1 MNTLTATEAASK
13 AFSQEVL
20 QNFLQQLISRAESI
34 FFAFIIAAIGFAICR
49 WIRSVIHRILL
60 RSKIEHS
67 AVTFITESIY
77 YLLLL
82 IVFLAA
88 LGTMGVSTT
97 TLAAALGG
105 IGVGIGLALKDKA
118 SNVASGIFI
127 LLFHPYRIGDFVTVA
142 GYSGTV
148 RTIRIMYTELL
159 TLGNQIVVVPNST
172 ATAAV
177 IVNYSVLDTRNIEFE
192 IGVGYD
198 TNLADCVRIMKEIFL
213 QSPYVHD
220 ADSVKIYVQNLGDSA
235 ITVYAR
241 VPVARTDYFDA
252 RHALYISVKEAL
264 DNAGIDIPYPQLVVH
279 RKEA

>member
-1 MNTLTATEAASK
+1 MNTQIEAASSL
-13 AFSQEVL
+13 FSQEIAE
-20 QNFLQQLISRAESI
+20 NFLHDLLNRAESI
-34 FFAFIIAAIGFAICR
+34 FFALIIAVIGFAICR
-49 WIRSVIHRILL
+49 WIRSAIHRILL

-67 AVTFITESIY
+67 AVAFITESIY
-77 YLLLL
+77 YLLLI

-97 TLAAALGG
+97 TLAATLGG

-127 LLFHPYRIGDFVTVA
+127 LLFHPYRIGDYVTIA

-172 ATAAV
+172 ATNAV

-192 IGVGYD
+192 IGVGYG
-198 TNLADCVRIMKEIFL
+198 TNLTDCVRIMKETFL
-213 QSPYVHD
+213 ESPYVRD
-220 ADSVKIYVQNLGDSA
+220 AESIKIYVQNLSDSA

-241 VPVARTDYFDA
+241 VPVDRVNYFDA
-252 RHALYISVKEAL
+252 RHALYIDVKTAL

-279 RKEA
+279 RKDV

>member
-1 MNTLTATEAASK
+1 MNTQTETASSL
-13 AFSQEVL
+13 FSQEVAE
-20 QNFLQQLISRAESI
+20 NFLHNLLNRGESI
-34 FFAFIIAAIGFAICR
+34 FFALVIAAVGFAICR
-49 WIRSVIHRILL
+49 WVRSVIHRVLL
-60 RSKIEHS
+60 RSKVEHS
-67 AVTFITESIY
+67 AVAFITESVY
-77 YLLLL
+77 YMMLL

-97 TLAAALGG
+97 TLAATLGG
-105 IGVGIGLALKDKA
+105 VGLGIGLALKDKA
-118 SNVASGIFI
+118 SNVASGIFV
-127 LLFHPYRIGDFVTVA
+127 LLFHPYRIGDYITVS

-192 IGVGYD
+192 IGVGYG
-198 TNLADCVRIMKEIFL
+198 TNLTDCVRIMKETFL
-213 QSPYVHD
+213 ASPYVHD
-220 ADSVKIYVQNLGDSA
+220 ANSLKIYVQNLGDSA

-241 VPVARTDYFDA
+241 VPVDRADYFDA
-252 RHALYISVKEAL
+252 RHALYIDVKTAL

-279 RKEA
+279 RKET